1 MKEEQF
7 NVLKTMAEATSRM
20 DLKMFAAKVNLTQ
33 SQTLEQFQ
41 ELTKKGFLR
50 AAGQGYGIT
59 EKGKMAIKALT
70 PVPEEK
76 GFQFYAAVNKPLGL
90 TARTLEEFC
99 TLTKQVSYDSLE
111 FHLYRGD
118 FKNWLKEVESDPVTA
133 EEFDRLKESGFKGE
147 SLRKELWKILD
158 TKYCIEEFS

>member
-1 MKEEQF
+1 LKEEQF
-7 NVLKTMAEATSRM
+7 KVLKTMGEATSRM
-20 DLKMFAAKVNLTQ
+20 DLKMFAAKVDLTQ

-50 AAGQGYGIT
+50 AVGQGYGIT

-76 GFQFYAAVNKPLGL
+76 SFQFYASVDKSLGL
-90 TARTLEEFC
+90 TARTLAEFC
-99 TLTKQVSYDSLE
+99 RLAKQVSYDSLE
-111 FHLYRGD
+111 FHLDRGD
-118 FKNWLKEVESDPVTA
+118 FEKWLKEVQSDPVTA
-133 EEFDRLKESGFKGE
+133 EEVDHLKESGLKGE